1 MSSSSSSSPPGRSR
15 KASSAS
21 HVYYTNAV
29 YFPNQNIYHGET
41 PGALNYSCINTVY
54 YSFASISLDGG
65 VFVSSPLSAG
75 LCAALLLQGR
85 PSNPLSGQTA
95 KRRIC

>member
-1 MSSSSSSSPPGRSR
+1 MSSTSSSSSPGRSR

-65 VFVSSPLSAG
+65 VFVGLPLSSR
-75 LCAALLLQGR
+75 LLRSPSLRGR
-85 PSNPLSGQTA
+85 LSNPLSSA
-95 KRRIC
+95 E